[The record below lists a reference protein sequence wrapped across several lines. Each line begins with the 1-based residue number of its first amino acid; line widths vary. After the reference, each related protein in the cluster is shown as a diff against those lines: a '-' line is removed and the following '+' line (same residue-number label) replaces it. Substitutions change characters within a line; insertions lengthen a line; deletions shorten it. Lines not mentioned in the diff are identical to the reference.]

1 MNRLAPGRN
10 GRQKGF
16 FLLEALVAIL
26 IFSLGILGMVAMGG
40 AAIAGQSDAQ
50 FRTDAATLASEIAA
64 EINMRV
70 TRTNDPKTNAA
81 AIQASLDVFQHHP
94 ATVGYCAFTGTP
106 STEPAV
112 VAWLT
117 KVTTVDSTVRALP
130 GSAPELVQIS
140 IDNSAGIPGAITGF
154 NRVKITLCWQA
165 PSDKNLR
172 RYELITYIN

>member
-1 MNRLAPGRN
+1 MTRR
-10 GRQKGF
+10 GRQPARQEGGF

-70 TRTNDPKTNAA
+70 VRTNDPATNEAS
-81 AIQASLDVFQHHP
+81 IRASLDVFQHHP
-94 ATVGYCAFTGTP
+94 ASVGYCSFTGP
-106 STEPAV
+106 ASTEPAV
-112 VAWLT
+112 DAWLT

-130 GSAPELVQIS
+130 GSSPALVQIS
-140 IDNSAGIPGAITGF
+140 IDNSQGVPGAITGF
-154 NRVKITLCWQA
+154 NRVKISLCWQA